1 MMPIK
6 FTFQVGSQVGLSG
19 IAEVEPCS
27 ALINL
32 GVDKTGHPY
41 QGVTSSNR
49 RSGSAMGHQ
58 L

>member
-19 IAEVEPCS
+19 IAEVAPCS
-27 ALINL
+27 ALITL
-32 GVDKTGHPY
+32 GVDKTGHPFK
-41 QGVTSSNR
+41 GVASSIR
-49 RSGSAMGHQ
+49 RSGSVMRHQ